1 MRYVNSAASFFRRH
15 GAELAWAAG
24 LGTAGV
30 TIAVALAT
38 VPTTINDFKGPGTQP
53 ETLTQQLRS
62 GNQICVLCHGAYSES
77 HEPYQLWAASM
88 MGQASRDPLF
98 LACLAIANQD
108 AAFSGDLCLRCHSPM
123 GWLEGRSEP
132 TDGSALKGQGFGGA
146 DIGANVLYRYG
157 ADGSRFGD
165 AGYNTLSTTALWPWP
180 NEARIKRE
188 MCAGTTRG
196 FCSSARRL
204 DGVNPITLTSYVW
217 EMLGTAMPATLGP

>member
-1 MRYVNSAASFFRRH
+1 MV
-15 GAELAWAAG
+15 AG
-24 LGTAGV
+24 
-30 TIAVALAT
+30 
-38 VPTTINDFKGPGTQP
+38 
-53 ETLTQQLRS
+53 
-62 GNQICVLCHGAYSES
+62 
-77 HEPYQLWAASM
+77 
-88 MGQASRDPLF
+88 DPR
-98 LACLAIANQD
+98 ANGSLKHLVRIE
-108 AAFSGDLCLRCHSPM
+108 A
-123 GWLEGRSEP
+123 
-132 TDGSALKGQGFGGA
+132 GSALKGQGFGGA